1 VFLCYFTSFK
11 IKVFSI
17 FIQRKAIFRKL
28 EEEGKAMDYRQTLNL
43 PKTDFPMKANLAK
56 REPEMLKAWE
66 AEGTYH
72 RLSQKVKGRPKY
84 ILHDGPPYAN
94 GNIHIGTAL
103 NKILKDFIMKS
114 KSMAGFDSYYV
125 PGWDCHGLPVEHEVE
140 KSLGSK
146 KGELS
151 IVDIRRRCREY
162 AAKFVRIQ
170 KEEFKRLGVFGEWE
184 NPYLT
189 MNFEYQATIVK
200 EFGKFLL
207 NGSVYKGK
215 KPVHWCPTCKT
226 ALAEAEVKYEDHR
239 SPSIYVKF
247 KMISTPSQSSLL
259 DGEGKGG
266 GDIGEVFPSLKG
278 KPVYVIIWTT
288 TPWTIPANLAIA
300 LHPDFPYVAADVG
313 GEIYILAE
321 GLLEEVMK
329 KFGIKKYQV
338 LEKFSGKK
346 LEGLKARHPF
356 LDRDSMIILAPYV
369 TLDAGTGCV
378 HTAPGHGQE
387 DYESG
392 VQYGLEIYSPVDNDG
407 RFTQDV
413 PFFAGQFVFDAN
425 SAVNKKLAE
434 VGALLKEEPIV
445 HSYPH
450 CWRTNDPII
459 FRATEQWFIS
469 MEKMGLRRNALKAI
483 NEVNWIPPWGKDRI
497 YGMVQNRPDWCVSR
511 QRAWGIP
518 ITVFYCTGCKKPLVN
533 QETISHLVRLFE
545 EKGADIWFEEG
556 TDHLLPE
563 GTRCPECGG
572 KEFTKET
579 DILDVWFDSGVS
591 YAAVLEK
598 RSELEFPASLYLEGS
613 DQHRGWFHS
622 SLLTSVGTRGRAPYR
637 TVLTHGFVVDGEGKK
652 MSKSAGNVIAPD
664 EIIDRLGADVL
675 RLWVAAEDYRDD
687 IKISNEILKRLADSY
702 FRIRNTFR
710 FLLGNLYDFRP
721 EKERVSYGELHELDR
736 WALHQLQKLTGK
748 VREAYERFEF
758 HAVYHAVQNFCAVEM
773 SALYFDILKDRLYTF
788 SSGSRGR
795 KSAQTLLY
803 EILKTLTCL
812 MAPILSFTAEEVWKF
827 LPEEPGKSE
836 SVHLMLFPEVKSEFL
851 DDALTERWERLWEI
865 RALVTKVL
873 EEARKEKVI
882 GLSLDAQVHLYV
894 PEKIFPFLKNYEK
907 DLRSIFIVSS
917 VTLHLAK
924 DAKEVRAEVSPA
936 EGKKCERCWNYEV
949 TVGTHKVHETICHRC
964 VEAIQEGGTKF
975 QAPNNK

>member
-1 VFLCYFTSFK
+1 
-11 IKVFSI
+11 
-17 FIQRKAIFRKL
+17 
-28 EEEGKAMDYRQTLNL
+28 MDYRHTLNL

-56 REPEMLKAWE
+56 REPDILKAWE
-66 AEGTYH
+66 AKGTY
-72 RLSQKVKGRPKY
+72 RQLSQQARGRPKY

-103 NKILKDFIMKS
+103 NKILKDFIVKS

-151 IVDIRRRCREY
+151 VVEIRRRCRDY
-162 AAKFVRIQ
+162 AAKFVGIQ
-170 KEEFKRLGVFGEWE
+170 REEFKRLGVFGEWD

-189 MNFEYQATIVK
+189 MNFEYQATIVR

-247 KMISTPSQSSLL
+247 KMVSTPSYPSPFN
-259 DGEGKGG
+259 GEGKGG
-266 GDIGEVFPSLKG
+266 G

-300 LHPDFPYVAADVG
+300 LHPDFTYAAVDVG
-313 GEIYILAE
+313 AEIYILAD

-329 KFGIKKYQV
+329 KFGIKKYEV
-338 LEKFSGKK
+338 LEKFPGKR
-346 LEGLKARHPF
+346 LERLKCRHPF
-356 LDRDSMIILAPYV
+356 LDRDSIVILASYV

-392 VQYGLEIYSPVDNDG
+392 VQYGLEIYSPVDDDG
-407 RFTQDV
+407 RFTKDV

-425 SAVNKKLAE
+425 DAVNKKLAE
-434 VGALLKEEPIV
+434 VGALLKEEMMV

-469 MEKMGLRRNALKAI
+469 MDKKGLRQNALRAI
-483 NEVNWIPPWGKDRI
+483 SEVTWIPPWGKDRI
-497 YGMVQNRPDWCVSR
+497 YGMVENRPDWCVSR

-518 ITVFYCTGCKKPLVN
+518 ITVFHCSACKQPLVN
-533 QETISHLVRLFE
+533 QETIDHIARLFE
-545 EKGADIWFEEG
+545 VKGADIWFEEG
-556 TDHLLPE
+556 TNHLLPN
-563 GTRCPECGG
+563 GTQCTQCGG
-572 KEFTKET
+572 KDFTKEM

-598 RSELEFPASLYLEGS
+598 RKDLEFPASLYLEGS
-613 DQHRGWFHS
+613 DQHRGWFNS
-622 SLLTSVGTRGRAPYR
+622 SLVTSVGTRGRAPYLS
-637 TVLTHGFVVDGEGKK
+637 VLTHGFVVDGEGKK
-652 MSKSAGNVIAPD
+652 MSKSAGNVIAP
-664 EIIDRLGADVL
+664 EEVINQLGADVL
-675 RLWVAAEDYRDD
+675 RLWVAAEDYKDD

-702 FRIRNTFR
+702 FRIRNTYR
-710 FLLGNLYDFRP
+710 FLLGNLYDFHP
-721 EKERVSYGELHELDR
+721 EKDRIPYDELHEMDR
-736 WALHQLQKLTGK
+736 WALHQLQKLIARI
-748 VREAYERFEF
+748 REAYERFEF
-758 HAVYHAVQNFCAVEM
+758 HTVYHSVQNFCAVEM

-788 SSGSRGR
+788 SSRSRGR
-795 KSAQTLLY
+795 KSAQTALC
-803 EILKTLTCL
+803 EILKALTSL
-812 MAPILSFTAEEVWKF
+812 MAPILSFTSEEVWKY
-827 LPEEPGKSE
+827 LPQEPGRTE
-836 SVHLMLFPEVKSEFL
+836 SVHLTSFPEVQSEYL
-851 DDALTERWERLWEI
+851 DDALNERWERIWEI
-865 RALVTKVL
+865 RAVVTKAL

-882 GLSLDAQVHLYV
+882 GLSLDAQVHLHL
-894 PEKIFPFLKNYEK
+894 PEEVFSFLQCYEK
-907 DLRSIFIVSS
+907 DLKSIFIVSS
-917 VTLHLAK
+917 VTLHQIK
-924 DAKEVRAEVSPA
+924 DEKEVRAEVLRA
-936 EGKKCERCWNYEV
+936 EGKKCERCWNYDV
-949 TVGTHKVHETICHRC
+949 TVGHHKDHQTICTRC
-964 VEAIQEGGTKF
+964 VEAIQG
-975 QAPNNK
+975 

>member
-1 VFLCYFTSFK
+1 
-11 IKVFSI
+11 
-17 FIQRKAIFRKL
+17 
-28 EEEGKAMDYRQTLNL
+28 MDYRHTLNL

-56 REPEMLKAWE
+56 REPDMLNAWE
-66 AEGTYH
+66 ANGTYH
-72 RLSQKVKGRPKY
+72 QLSQGAKGKPKY

-103 NKILKDFIMKS
+103 NKILKDFIVKS
-114 KSMAGFDSYYV
+114 KSMTGFDSHYV

-146 KGELS
+146 KGQLS
-151 IVDIRRRCREY
+151 TVEVRRRCREY
-162 AAKFVRIQ
+162 AARFVGIQ
-170 KEEFKRLGVFGEWE
+170 REEFKRLGVFGEWE

-247 KMISTPSQSSLL
+247 KMISTPSHPSPF
-259 DGEGKGG
+259 E
-266 GDIGEVFPSLKG
+266 GEVGTTRNRGKSG
-278 KPVYVIIWTT
+278 EKPVYVIIWTT

-329 KFGIKKYQV
+329 KFGIKKYEV
-338 LEKFSGKK
+338 LEKFSGKR

-356 LDRDSMIILAPYV
+356 LDRDSLIILAPYV

-392 VQYGLEIYSPVDNDG
+392 VKYGLEIYSPVDDDG

-413 PFFAGQFVFDAN
+413 LFFAGQFVFDAN
-425 SAVNKKLAE
+425 DAVNKKLAE
-434 VGALLKEEPIV
+434 VGALLKEERMV

-469 MEKMGLRRNALKAI
+469 MDKMGLRRNALKSI
-483 NEVNWIPPWGKDRI
+483 NEVTWIPPWGRDRI
-497 YGMVQNRPDWCVSR
+497 YGMIENRPDWCVSR

-518 ITVFYCTGCKKPLVN
+518 ITVFYCTACKQPLVN
-533 QETISHLVRLFE
+533 QETIDHVVRLFE

-556 TDHLLPE
+556 ADHLLPE
-563 GTRCPECGG
+563 GTRCPQCGG
-572 KEFTKET
+572 KHFTKEM

-598 RSELEFPASLYLEGS
+598 RTELEFPASL
-613 DQHRGWFHS
+613 
-622 SLLTSVGTRGRAPYR
+622 
-637 TVLTHGFVVDGEGKK
+637 
-652 MSKSAGNVIAPD
+652 
-664 EIIDRLGADVL
+664 
-675 RLWVAAEDYRDD
+675 
-687 IKISNEILKRLADSY
+687 
-702 FRIRNTFR
+702 
-710 FLLGNLYDFRP
+710 
-721 EKERVSYGELHELDR
+721 
-736 WALHQLQKLTGK
+736 
-748 VREAYERFEF
+748 
-758 HAVYHAVQNFCAVEM
+758 
-773 SALYFDILKDRLYTF
+773 
-788 SSGSRGR
+788 
-795 KSAQTLLY
+795 
-803 EILKTLTCL
+803 
-812 MAPILSFTAEEVWKF
+812 
-827 LPEEPGKSE
+827 
-836 SVHLMLFPEVKSEFL
+836 
-851 DDALTERWERLWEI
+851 
-865 RALVTKVL
+865 
-873 EEARKEKVI
+873 
-882 GLSLDAQVHLYV
+882 
-894 PEKIFPFLKNYEK
+894 
-907 DLRSIFIVSS
+907 
-917 VTLHLAK
+917 
-924 DAKEVRAEVSPA
+924 
-936 EGKKCERCWNYEV
+936 
-949 TVGTHKVHETICHRC
+949 
-964 VEAIQEGGTKF
+964 
-975 QAPNNK
+975 

>member
-1 VFLCYFTSFK
+1 
-11 IKVFSI
+11 
-17 FIQRKAIFRKL
+17 
-28 EEEGKAMDYRQTLNL
+28 MDYRHTLNL

-56 REPEMLKAWE
+56 REPDILKAWE
-66 AEGTYH
+66 AKGTYH
-72 RLSQKVKGRPKY
+72 QLSQGAKGRLKY

-103 NKILKDFIMKS
+103 NKILKDFIVKS
-114 KSMAGFDSYYV
+114 KSMAGFDSHYV

-151 IVDIRRRCREY
+151 IVEIRRRCREY
-162 AAKFVRIQ
+162 AARFVGIQ
-170 KEEFKRLGVFGEWE
+170 REEFKRLGVFGEWE

-247 KMISTPSQSSLL
+247 KMIS
-259 DGEGKGG
+259 E
-266 GDIGEVFPSLKG
+266 IGREFPSLQG

-321 GLLEEVMK
+321 GLLEEAMK
-329 KFGIKKYQV
+329 KFGIKKYEV
-338 LEKFSGKK
+338 LEKFPGKR
-346 LEGLKARHPF
+346 LERLKCRHPF
-356 LDRDSMIILAPYV
+356 LDRDSLIILAPYV
-369 TLDAGTGCV
+369 TLDTGTGCV

-392 VQYGLEIYSPVDNDG
+392 VQYGLEIYSPVDDDG

-413 PFFAGQFVFDAN
+413 LFFAGQFVFDAN
-425 SAVNKKLAE
+425 DAVNKKLAE
-434 VGALLKEEPIV
+434 VGALLKEERMV

-469 MEKMGLRRNALKAI
+469 MDKKGLRRNALKSI
-483 NEVNWIPPWGKDRI
+483 NEVTWIPPWGRDRI
-497 YGMVQNRPDWCVSR
+497 YGMIENRPDWCVSR

-518 ITVFYCTGCKKPLVN
+518 ITVFYCTACKQPLVN
-533 QETISHLVRLFE
+533 QETIDHVAHLFE

-556 TDHLLPE
+556 AHHLLPK
-563 GTRCPECGG
+563 GIYCPQCGG
-572 KEFTKET
+572 KDFTKEM

-598 RSELEFPASLYLEGS
+598 RSELQFPASLYLEGS

-622 SLLTSVGTRGRAPYR
+622 SLLTSVGTRGCAPYR
-637 TVLTHGFVVDGEGKK
+637 SVLTHGFVVDGEGKK
-652 MSKSAGNVIAPD
+652 MSKSAGNVIAP
-664 EIIDRLGADVL
+664 EEVINQLGADVL

-710 FLLGNLYDFRP
+710 FLLGNLYDFHP
-721 EKERVSYGELHELDR
+721 EKERVPHLELHEMDR
-736 WALHQLQKLTGK
+736 WALHQLQKLIAR

-758 HAVYHAVQNFCAVEM
+758 HTVYHSVQNFCAVEM

-795 KSAQTLLY
+795 KSAQTALD
-803 EILKTLTCL
+803 EILKALTCL
-812 MAPILSFTAEEVWKF
+812 MAPILPFTAEEVWKY
-827 LPEEPGKSE
+827 LPQEPGKAE
-836 SVHLMLFPEVKSEFL
+836 SVHLTSFPEVKSEYL
-851 DDALTERWERLWEI
+851 DDALNERWERIWEI
-865 RALVTKVL
+865 RARVTKVL

-882 GLSLDAQVHLYV
+882 GLSLDAQVHLYL
-894 PEKIFPFLKNYEK
+894 PEKVFPFLECYEK
-907 DLRSIFIVSS
+907 DLKSIFIVSS

-924 DAKEVRAEVSPA
+924 DEKEVRAEVSRA
-936 EGKKCERCWNYEV
+936 DGKKCERCWNHDV
-949 TVGTHKVHETICHRC
+949 SVGLPPKHQAICQRC
-964 VEAIQEGGTKF
+964 VEAIEE
-975 QAPNNK
+975 